1 MQELLYQSALLSMT
15 VMGGSIRTLT
25 KNISYGGMSIEI
37 HNPNNPH
44 GINNI
49 IGTNKI
55 VSVRFDEEKC
65 SASLQAQVVRRT
77 NNTAA
82 LMFISHTLAL
92 RHFVNR
98 LSASIA
104 DSYKIAMNG

>member
-1 MQELLYQSALLSMT
+1 MEHRWHARVVVPVSA
-15 VMGGSIRTLT
+15 VIDDRDGGSIRTLT

-55 VSVRFDEEKC
+55 V
-65 SASLQAQVVRRT
+65 
-77 NNTAA
+77 
-82 LMFISHTLAL
+82 
-92 RHFVNR
+92 
-98 LSASIA
+98 
-104 DSYKIAMNG
+104 